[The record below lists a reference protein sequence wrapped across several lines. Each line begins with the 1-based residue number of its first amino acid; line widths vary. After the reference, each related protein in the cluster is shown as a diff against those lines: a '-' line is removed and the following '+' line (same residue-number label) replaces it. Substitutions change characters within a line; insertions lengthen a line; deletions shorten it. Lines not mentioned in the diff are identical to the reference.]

1 MITAL
6 TSPSLTFEESG
17 AGSLRM
23 EERFTKARIARS
35 GTLMRISFSTEAI
48 PGRISQGRDTMLP
61 FTKLFG
67 IIHPRTV
74 IAHKKLLFCN
84 RKKDDSESNHVV
96 LFGTDGPSM
105 PKIA

>member
-1 MITAL
+1 
-6 TSPSLTFEESG
+6 
-17 AGSLRM
+17 
-23 EERFTKARIARS
+23 
-35 GTLMRISFSTEAI
+35 
-48 PGRISQGRDTMLP
+48 MLP

-105 PKIA
+105 PKIAPLARFTGIASRLAFMLPPFLAVLEGSGFSSLAENVSAGTAR